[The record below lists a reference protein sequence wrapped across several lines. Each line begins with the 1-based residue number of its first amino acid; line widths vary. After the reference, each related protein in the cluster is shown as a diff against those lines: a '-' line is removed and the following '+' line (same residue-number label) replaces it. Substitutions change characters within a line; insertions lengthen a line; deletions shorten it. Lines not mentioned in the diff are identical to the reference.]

1 MTGRSHNPY
10 GFWYRLAAA
19 IAKPVLF
26 VLVRHRWRGHEHIPA
41 EGGFITAVNHISYFD
56 PLTYGHFQY
65 NSGRPPRLLA
75 KASLFTIPFVGMVLH
90 KTGQIPVH
98 RGTADAAHALRD
110 AIAAVN
116 RGECVAVYP
125 EGTVTRDPKLWPMT
139 AKTGAAR
146 IALTTGAPVIPV
158 AQWGAHRIAP
168 PYARGGRG
176 NRRVWLVPRQTVHV
190 VAGPPVD
197 LSRHHGKDITPDV
210 LKAATEDIMT
220 AITALLA
227 DIRGEQ
233 PPAERHSTRRAA
245 RQHAE

>member
-1 MTGRSHNPY
+1 MTGRSHHPY
-10 GFWYRLAAA
+10 GFWYRLAAG

-41 EGGFITAVNHISYFD
+41 EGGFIAAVNHISYFD

-75 KASLFTIPFVGMVLH
+75 KASLFKIPFVGMVLR

-98 RGTADAAHALRD
+98 RGTADAANALRD
-110 AIAAVN
+110 AIAAVGK
-116 RGECVAVYP
+116 GECVAVYP

-158 AQWGAHRIAP
+158 AQWGAHRIAA

-176 NRRVWLVPRQTVHV
+176 DRRVRLVPRQTVHV

-197 LSRHHGKDITPDV
+197 LSRHQGKDITPVV
-210 LKAATEDIMT
+210 LKEATEDIMA

-233 PPAERHSTRRAA
+233 PPAERHSPRRFP
-245 RQHAE
+245 RQHAG

>member
-1 MTGRSHNPY
+1 MPGSRHTPY

-26 VLVRHRWRGHEHIPA
+26 VLVRHRWRGQEHIPA

-65 NSGRPPRLLA
+65 DSGRPPRLLA
-75 KASLFTIPFVGMVLH
+75 KASLFGIPFVGRVLRR
-90 KTGQIPVH
+90 TAQIPVH
-98 RGTADAAHALRD
+98 RGTADAALALRE
-110 AIAAVN
+110 AVEAV
-116 RGECVAVYP
+116 RKGECVAIYP
-125 EGTVTRDPKLWPMT
+125 EGTVTRDPGLWPMT

-146 IALTTGAPVIPV
+146 IALMTGAPVIPV
-158 AQWGAHRIAP
+158 AQWGAHRIMP

-176 NRRVWLVPRQTVHV
+176 DRRVRLVPRQRVQV

-197 LSRHHGKDITPDV
+197 LSRHQGVPLTPEV
-210 LKAATEDIMT
+210 LKEATEDIMS

-227 DIRGEQ
+227 EIRDE
-233 PPAERHSTRRAA
+233 PPPVARAAVRRAV
-245 RQHAE
+245 RDVTQ